1 MFLVNFLVKLV
12 PGVAYENPM
21 ITLGLSF
28 HNVSHKKLYFLVLIC
43 SRKRRLLL
51 SNRCVLTHR
60 VHSFLQDIYSLGLR
74 RIKDEA
80 FAWCG
85 IVSLCFGLPY
95 CFGADDI
102 LGHCSSFRQVLV
114 ASIL

>member
-51 SNRCVLTHR
+51 GNRCVAASATPTNLS
-60 VHSFLQDIYSLGLR
+60 VHSFLQDI
-74 RIKDEA
+74 
-80 FAWCG
+80 
-85 IVSLCFGLPY
+85 
-95 CFGADDI
+95 
-102 LGHCSSFRQVLV
+102 
-114 ASIL
+114 